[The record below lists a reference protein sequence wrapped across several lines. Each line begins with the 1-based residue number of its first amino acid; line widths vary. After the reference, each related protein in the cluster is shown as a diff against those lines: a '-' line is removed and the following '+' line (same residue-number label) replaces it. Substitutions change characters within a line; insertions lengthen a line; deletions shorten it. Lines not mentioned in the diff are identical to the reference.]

1 MRYQVLQPL
10 TLHPG
15 ALLGLTAEQAAVR
28 SFGLE
33 RLGTQY
39 LVVKPVGFKA
49 GEVLEIDRLPKAHA
63 HALQAQT
70 QAQAQAPA
78 PEPARKPAPRRASA
92 PAAQTAEA

>member
-33 RLGTQY
+33 RLGAQY

-70 QAQAQAPA
+70 QAQAPA